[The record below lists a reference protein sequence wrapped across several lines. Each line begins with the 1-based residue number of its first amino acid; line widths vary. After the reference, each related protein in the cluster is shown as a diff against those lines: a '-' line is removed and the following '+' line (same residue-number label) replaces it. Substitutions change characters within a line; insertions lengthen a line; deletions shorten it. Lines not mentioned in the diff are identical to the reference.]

1 MFRRALTVVVASAA
15 LIGVAAC
22 SHEQQ
27 GPQPVTFAASDKV
40 PAAQGAF
47 LLADGG
53 NGNTKIHVAVE
64 HMAPASKVASGATT
78 YVVWVK
84 PLASDGH
91 PQNVGALQVN
101 QDLQGTLDSVTPL
114 KSFEVFV
121 TPEASASVQQPSGQ
135 KLLWGRAGE

>member
-1 MFRRALTVVVASAA
+1 MVRRAITLVVASVA
-15 LIGVAAC
+15 LLGLAAC
-22 SHEQQ
+22 SHEPS
-27 GPQPVTFAASDKV
+27 GPQPVTLAASDKV
-40 PAAQGAF
+40 PAAQGEF
-47 LLADGG
+47 VLAQSAD
-53 NGNTKIHVAVE
+53 GNTKIHLAVE
-64 HMAPASKVASGATT
+64 HMAPASRVASGATT

-84 PLASDGH
+84 PLASDGK

-135 KLLWGRAGE
+135 ALLWGRSGE